1 MKTTAKSDF
10 PGLVP
15 KAFLG
20 VLKNGINGKKCSV
33 CSGSVYGS
41 LWKTD
46 LHHIC
51 SFGQIELDTQ
61 PLWTG

>member
-20 VLKNGINGKKCSV
+20 VLKNDIMERNVVCAAEVHMVVEGRQTSIISV
-33 CSGSVYGS
+33 H
-41 LWKTD
+41 LAR
-46 LHHIC
+46 
-51 SFGQIELDTQ
+51 
-61 PLWTG
+61 